1 MEFGLDIWKNKETY
15 DYHRNYNGVGD
26 EPEEPIY
33 ANTFKGEWFAKKMA
47 GRDRVE
53 TDTTGVCLAASQA
66 YGDYK
71 TETNREEKKEIPVL
85 LILIMLLLMMMKLVV
100 NGLFATL
107 IQKQIL
113 KCFFV

>member
-15 DYHRNYNGVGD
+15 DYHRAYNGVGN

-33 ANTFKGEWFAKKMA
+33 ANTFKGEWFAKKMD
-47 GRDRVE
+47 GRERVE

-71 TETNREEKKEIPVL
+71 TETNREEKNEI
-85 LILIMLLLMMMKLVV
+85 KR
-100 NGLFATL
+100 FADEMYGVYFTHDKWYK
-107 IQKQIL
+107 IPRDAFIVIYKI
-113 KCFFV
+113 KD

>member
-33 ANTFKGEWFAKKMA
+33 ANTFKGEWFANKMD
-47 GRDRVE
+47 GRERVE

-71 TETNREEKKEIPVL
+71 TETNREERNEI
-85 LILIMLLLMMMKLVV
+85 KR
-100 NGLFATL
+100 FADEMYGVYFTHDEWYK
-107 IQKQIL
+107 IPRDAFIVIYKI
-113 KCFFV
+113 KD

>member
-15 DYHRNYNGVGD
+15 DYHRAYNGVGN

-33 ANTFKGEWFAKKMA
+33 ANTFKMA

-71 TETNREEKKEIPVL
+71 KETNREEKNEI
-85 LILIMLLLMMMKLVV
+85 KR
-100 NGLFATL
+100 FADEMYDVYFTRNEWYK
-107 IQKQIL
+107 IPRDAFIVIYKI
-113 KCFFV
+113 KD